1 MDIVRALSD
10 LGDARSRGALRARV
24 EVDLD
29 ARVRRRIKEALRDL
43 GGEKKHQKQLE
54 DDLEKLANEHAEL
67 KSRLAKIEARI
78 LPGKNPATKKS
89 APPDAGKAGKKAGK
103 KVGKRKAAPSRR

>member
-54 DDLEKLANEHAEL
+54 DDFEKLTNEHAEL
-67 KSRLAKIEARI
+67 KSRLAKLEARI
-78 LPGKNPATKKS
+78 LPVKNPPKKKS
-89 APPDAGKAGKKAGK
+89 AHERTVKPEKKQ
-103 KVGKRKAAPSRR
+103 KRTRGR